1 MAHVPATVRRGQI
14 IEAATAVIARE
25 GVAGASTRAIAREAE
40 IPLATLHYVF
50 ATKDDVLAGV
60 LEMLLDKAKQAI
72 DQSVHRVSV
81 ASPDA
86 GGDLAHVVY
95 RLVHAYW
102 DETQRDLGAQR
113 VQYELTLHALRT
125 PQAGNVGRAL
135 YDYYLDATE
144 GLFRE
149 VCERTGETVH
159 ASARDLAHLLVCGID
174 GILLHS
180 LIVADHEQARR
191 SLDNLVGAVVAM
203 ATRPHGDTIQDHTV
217 GVSG

>member
-60 LEMLLDKAKQAI
+60 LEMLIDKAKQAI
-72 DQSVHRVSV
+72 DQSVHRAGV
-81 ASPDA
+81 ASPGA
-86 GGDLAHVVY
+86 RGDLAHVVH

-102 DETQRDLGAQR
+102 DETQRDLGTQR
-113 VQYELTLHALRT
+113 VQYELTLHALRS
-125 PQAGNVGRAL
+125 PQAGNVGHVL

-144 GLFRE
+144 SLIRE
-149 VCERTGETVH
+149 VCERTGETVP
-159 ASARDLAHLLVCGID
+159 ASVRDMAHLIVSGID
-174 GILLHS
+174 GILLQS
-180 LIVADHEQARR
+180 LIVGDHEQALR
-191 SLDNLVGAVVAM
+191 SLGNLVGAVVAM
-203 ATRPHGDTIQDHTV
+203 AN
-217 GVSG
+217 